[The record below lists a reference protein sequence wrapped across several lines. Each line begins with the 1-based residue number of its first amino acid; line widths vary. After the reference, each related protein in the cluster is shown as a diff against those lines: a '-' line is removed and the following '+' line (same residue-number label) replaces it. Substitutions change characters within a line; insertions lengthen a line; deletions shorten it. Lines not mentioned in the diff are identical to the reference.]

1 MRSSGNVLI
10 PLEVVGD
17 KQTPGLWFGLI
28 IEDRNC
34 ANMARDKLNQVH
46 RNGFQTLRLE
56 RMKGADITISIL
68 TYQRILLLCERK
80 QYADQ
85 FCPPWNS
92 LQVVAI
98 FNL

>member
-1 MRSSGNVLI
+1 MQSSGNILI
-10 PLEVVGD
+10 PLEIVGD
-17 KQTPGLWFGLI
+17 KQTPGLI

-56 RMKGADITISIL
+56 RMKSEDITISIL
-68 TYQRILLLCERK
+68 TFQRTSLLCERK

-85 FCPPWNS
+85 FCPPWNL